1 MPELYDYQVE
11 AVNNILD
18 AFKVTNKI
26 MLQMPTGTGKTEV
39 FCEIIRNKI
48 YQKSG
53 TKRVLILV
61 HRRHLVKQINKRLLK
76 FGLNSG
82 IIMAGEKPTSEQIQV
97 ASIQTVVRRDVI
109 NWPHPAQV
117 ALIVIDEAHHATSS
131 TYKKIFK
138 HYSSNQS
145 IKYLGVT
152 ATPCKTDKT
161 GFKDI
166 FDQLIVSYSIKE
178 FIQKNYLAGF
188 RHLATRTRSFNSV
201 KIDPIS
207 GDYAVEALGEHMSDY
222 TIMSELIGAYKEHA
236 NNAKCII
243 FAASVKHSKNIVE
256 RFLSEGITAES
267 IDSNTPE
274 NERKNILEKFEKG
287 KIQILSNYQIFTEGF
302 DCPAIEVVMLARP
315 TKSFPLYLQMIGRAI
330 RKKENNAPALILDN
344 ACLWKTHGLITK
356 DIQWSLSGAETSNKV
371 VSVRNKESGEVVE
384 IQSNKVIE
392 DESLEMEEISRFND
406 DKKEIKKTSTQIDKR
421 DLALKKWA
429 IIQEFKSHELLLH
442 NNQNNINSNRSAII
456 TPVYLNNELVKLD
469 KHTNLFGY
477 IKEVCNLTK
486 LQKNNS
492 VVVKWTN
499 QFGINY
505 EYEFK
510 NKNFKVEY
518 EYMITPK
525 SKLLFLNEIDESNCY
540 NISHQD
546 IQLILSNEN
555 FVTKYVV
562 STFYGTNWSSLRL
575 LKTGKVFDF
584 LKTTSN
590 LGQVLFFFYD
600 RSKFQKIK
608 AKEKLGTNPINRIKK
623 SDKVNQ
629 PSLGAS
635 FIKERLKAK
644 KEGKPLPSL
653 DSFIESQK
661 RTNTNADIFNEFLE

>member
-138 HYSSNQS
+138 HYSRNQS

-274 NERKNILEKFEKG
+274 NERKNILEKFENG

-356 DIQWSLSGAETSNKV
+356 DIQWSLSGAETSIESV
-371 VSVRNKESGEVVE
+371 AVRNKKTGEVNEV
-384 IQSNKVIE
+384 QLNKVIE
-392 DESLEMEEISRFND
+392 DENLEMEEISRFND
-406 DKKEIKKTSTQIDKR
+406 EKKRKKIIPTKIDKKAT
-421 DLALKKWA
+421 ALKKWS
-429 IIQEFKSHELLLH
+429 IIHNAKSNELHLKNLK
-442 NNQNNINSNRSAII
+442 NNIESNGNATI
-456 TPVYLNNELVKLD
+456 TQIYLNNELVRIEM
-469 KHTNLFGY
+469 HANLFGY
-477 IKEVCNLTK
+477 IKQVCNLVK
-486 LQKNNS
+486 LHKNNS
-492 VVVKWTN
+492 VTAKWTN
-499 QFGINY
+499 QFGIHY

-510 NKNFKVEY
+510 KRKDKIENEY
-518 EYMITPK
+518 IVSPTT
-525 SKLLFLNEIDESNCY
+525 KLFSLIDIDESSCKS
-540 NISHQD
+540 ITD
-546 IQLILSNEN
+546 KKIKEILSNEN
-555 FVTKYVV
+555 FVTRYLV
-562 STFYGTNWSSLRL
+562 STIYGTNWSNLRFSKSKFIL
-575 LKTGKVFDF
+575 HKLKSEK
-584 LKTTSN
+584 N
-590 LGQVLFFFYD
+590 LGEILFFFIE
-600 RSKFQKIK
+600 RN
-608 AKEKLGTNPINRIKK
+608 KLH
-623 SDKVNQ
+623 S
-629 PSLGAS
+629 
-635 FIKERLKAK
+635 K
-644 KEGKPLPSL
+644 KEPSNILEKKQTKRKLKNEQSLLPLFLIELKRAKRNGEPLPTL
-653 DSFIESQK
+653 EEFVERQK
-661 RTNTNADIFNEFLE
+661 NSNI